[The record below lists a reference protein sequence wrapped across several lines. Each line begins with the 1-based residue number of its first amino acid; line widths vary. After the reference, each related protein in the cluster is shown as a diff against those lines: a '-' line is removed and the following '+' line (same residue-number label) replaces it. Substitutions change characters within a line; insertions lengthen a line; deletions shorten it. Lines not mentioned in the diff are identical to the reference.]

1 MQANLAIGNGAGI
14 PCYVPRSG
22 VDGLCLVFICFRNF
36 RTEFHSGH
44 ISWCPTVHKGSVFSV
59 SLPFSFVF
67 LVMVTV
73 DQVRQKYNVIL
84 LPY

>member
-1 MQANLAIGNGAGI
+1 MD
-14 PCYVPRSG
+14 YV
-22 VDGLCLVFICFRNF
+22 LVFIYFLGTFALSSIVAPSVGVPQC
-36 RTEFHSGH
+36 
-44 ISWCPTVHKGSVFSV
+44 IGSVFSV
-59 SLPFSFVF
+59 SLQPSLVF